1 MQLGMEIVAIVV
13 ALGAALK
20 RGRNY
25 FKVRHIIHM
34 KFQNFVNFLFPNNK
48 LPLSHIVFNIP
59 ELLVAFIF
67 IVCAVVS
74 YAFQLSCS

>member
-25 FKVRHIIHM
+25 CKLRRIIDM

-48 LPLSHIVFNIP
+48 LPLSYIVFNIP

-74 YAFQLSCS
+74 YVFQLSLG